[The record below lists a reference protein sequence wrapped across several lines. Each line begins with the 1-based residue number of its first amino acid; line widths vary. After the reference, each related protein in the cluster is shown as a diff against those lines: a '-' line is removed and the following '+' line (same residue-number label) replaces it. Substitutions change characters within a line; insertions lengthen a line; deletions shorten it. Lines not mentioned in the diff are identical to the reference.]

1 MARKKKKGEGG
12 GGAGWLVTYSDLMT
26 LLLCFF
32 VLLYGMST
40 VDEGKMQ
47 QLAMSLQ
54 QAFTGSLGFDI
65 LDQMNKDEGNDEY
78 EEDAEEGEG
87 LTAEEMEILESL
99 GQEIEIEYDE
109 NLMGGYA
116 QEIHEAV
123 EGYLKDQNL
132 NSEVNVEVVDE
143 GVLLD
148 IKDQVFFDL
157 GKSQIKT
164 ESLAMLDKLGGLFKN
179 FTSEIR
185 IIGHTDS
192 IPINTTQYPS
202 NWELAAARSCA
213 IARYYITQGFNS
225 SRFACSSYGDTK
237 PIASNETEEGRSKNR
252 RVNFLIEAS
261 TEELK
266 KFMEQVN

>member
-1 MARKKKKGEGG
+1 MARRKKKGGGEG

-40 VDEGKMQ
+40 TDEAKMQ
-47 QLAMSLQ
+47 QLAESLQ
-54 QAFTGSLGFDI
+54 QAFSGSMGFDI
-65 LDQMNKDEGNDEY
+65 LDQMNKDEGDDEY
-78 EEDAEEGEG
+78 EEDVEGDG
-87 LTAEEMEILESL
+87 MTAEELEDIDDSL
-99 GQEIEIEYDE
+99 TIEYSDE
-109 NLMGGYA
+109 LMGGYA
-116 QEIHEAV
+116 EEIHEAV
-123 EGYLKDQNL
+123 DEYLKEHEL
-132 NSEVNVEVVDE
+132 NSEIKVEVVEE

-179 FTSEIR
+179 FTSGIS
-185 IIGHTDS
+185 IVGHTDS

-213 IARYYITQGFNS
+213 IARYYITQGFTPT
-225 SRFACSSYGDTK
+225 RFTCSSAGETK
-237 PIASNETEEGRSKNR
+237 PIASNETEDGRAKNR
-252 RVNFLIEAS
+252 RVNFLIEA
-261 TEELK
+261 TLEELQQ
-266 KFMEQVN
+266 FMETY